1 MSFLSV
7 KLIDQKESTF
17 ISFKKILTLPAVWW
31 QRSIMRNQL
40 SKLPDYRLKDMGI
53 SQEEVCVEVNK
64 AFWEK

>member
-17 ISFKKILTLPAVWW
+17 ISFKKILILPAVWW

-40 SKLPDYRLKDMGI
+40 RKLPDYRLKDMGI

>member
-17 ISFKKILTLPAVWW
+17 ISFKKILILPAIWW

>member
-7 KLIDQKESTF
+7 KLIDQKESKF
-17 ISFKKILTLPAVWW
+17 ISFKKILILPAIWW

-40 SKLPDYRLKDMGI
+40 RKLPDYRLKDMGI

>member
-17 ISFKKILTLPAVWW
+17 ISFKKILILPAVWW